1 MSNNII
7 IYSTKTCP
15 YCTRAKQLL
24 DAKGASYT
32 ELFIDEQPE
41 LFAEMQALCDNRR
54 TVPQII
60 INDQAIGGFDDLAKL
75 EHQGMLDTLLQQE
88 NNDER

>member
-1 MSNNII
+1 MPSKIT

-24 DAKGASYT
+24 DAKGATYA
-32 ELFIDEQPE
+32 ELFIDAQPE
-41 LFAEMQALCDNRR
+41 LFSEMQALCDNRR

-60 INDQAIGGFDDLAKL
+60 INNQAIGGFDDLAKL
-75 EHQGMLDTLLQQE
+75 ERQGLLDDLLQLE
-88 NNDER
+88 NNNER

>member
-1 MSNNII
+1 MASTIT

-24 DAKGASYT
+24 DAKRASYT

-41 LFAEMQALCDNRR
+41 LFAEMQSLCDNRR

-60 INDQAIGGFDDLAKL
+60 INKQAIGGFDDLAKL
-75 EHQGMLDTLLQQE
+75 EHQGLLDELLQQE
-88 NNDER
+88 NNDE